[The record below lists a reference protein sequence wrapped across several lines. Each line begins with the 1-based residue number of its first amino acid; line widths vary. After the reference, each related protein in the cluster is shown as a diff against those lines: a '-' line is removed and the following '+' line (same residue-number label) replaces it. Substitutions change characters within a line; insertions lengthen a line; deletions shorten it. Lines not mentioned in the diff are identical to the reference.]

1 VKKMNTDMNN
11 LRANANEMSR
21 VRRSLLPQRKIFQ
34 IDEYDVVRTR
44 RLEAEDGVQDLVE
57 IFKRQL
63 R

>member
-1 VKKMNTDMNN
+1 MNTDMNN

>member
-1 VKKMNTDMNN
+1 MKTDMNS

-21 VRRSLLPQRKIFQ
+21 VRRSLLPQRKIFRV
-34 IDEYDVVRTR
+34 DEYDVVRTS
-44 RLEAEDGVQDLVE
+44 LEAENGVQDLVE